1 MNRQRADWRAVRRGT
16 LQHEILDGKRASV
29 FVEGENL
36 EIQVSYG
43 GGAGTLDDKVPF
55 ALAITL
61 EVTEEL
67 GVDIYDEVR
76 ATIRAIQVRPE
87 ATP

>member
-1 MNRQRADWRAVRRGT
+1 M
-16 LQHEILDGKRASV
+16 

-36 EIQVSYG
+36 EIRVSCRA
-43 GGAGTLDDKVPF
+43 GAGALEDEVPY

-61 EVTEEL
+61 EVAEEL

-76 ATIRAIQVRPE
+76 AAIHAIQVRPGA
-87 ATP
+87 AT

>member
-1 MNRQRADWRAVRRGT
+1 M
-16 LQHEILDGKRASV
+16 

-43 GGAGTLDDKVPF
+43 VGAGTLEDKVPEDKVPY

-76 ATIRAIQVRPE
+76 ATIHAIQVRPE

>member
-1 MNRQRADWRAVRRGT
+1 MEVKALRRHAFFSGFY
-16 LQHEILDGKRASV
+16 A
-29 FVEGENL
+29 GE
-36 EIQVSYG
+36 
-43 GGAGTLDDKVPF
+43 VPY
-55 ALAITL
+55 ALAVTL